1 MNRLKEIP
9 IPIAG
14 LALGVL
20 GLGNILPN
28 ETLKYLCGFLGFI
41 LILTL
46 VLKIIKYLNLIRKD
60 FENPTL
66 AAVFGTFPMALM
78 VLSTY
83 FLEGFCLWAVGLI
96 IHVALIIYYSIK
108 FLAKCELKTLH
119 ASAFIVYIGI
129 GIATITGF
137 DYAPAIAN
145 FLLIFSAAS
154 AIILVPLLGYRYIKY
169 PVKDPLKPLIC
180 IYSAPASLI
189 IVAYLQSSLYLSK
202 TVLIILLV
210 ISIILFIFSIAK
222 IIQYRKLDFYP
233 SYSAYTFPF
242 VITANATLNLT
253 AYFPQ
258 ITLFAWIQ
266 LIIAIILLCYVL
278 MRYIKRYLFKKR
290 KKFIINH

>member
-1 MNRLKEIP
+1 MKSMNRLKEIP

-28 ETLKYLCGFLGFI
+28 ETLKYLCGFIGFI

-46 VLKIIKYLNLIRKD
+46 VLKITKYTNLTKKD
-60 FENPTL
+60 FQNPTL

-83 FLEGFCLWAVGLI
+83 FPEGFYLWAFGLI

-137 DYAPAIAN
+137 DYAPAICN

-154 AIILVPLLGYRYIKY
+154 AIILVPVFGYRYIKY

-189 IVAYLQSSLYLSK
+189 IVAYLQSSLYISK
-202 TVLIILLV
+202 TVLMILLV

-253 AYFPQ
+253 YYFPQ
-258 ITLFAWIQ
+258 IRFIAWIQ
-266 LIIAIILLCYVL
+266 LVIAIILLCYVL
-278 MRYIKRYLFKKR
+278 IRYVKRY
-290 KKFIINH
+290 FI

>member
-83 FLEGFCLWAVGLI
+83 FPEGSSLWAVGLL
-96 IHVALIIYYSIK
+96 IHISLIIYYSIR
-108 FLAKCELKTLH
+108 FLVKYELKTLH

-129 GIATITGF
+129 GIATITSF
-137 DYAPAIAN
+137 DYAPAICN
-145 FLLIFSAAS
+145 FLLIFSAIS
-154 AIILVPLLGYRYIKY
+154 AIILVPVFGYRYIKY

-189 IVAYLQSSLYLSK
+189 IVAYLQSSLYISK
-202 TVLIILLV
+202 TVLIILLA
-210 ISIILFIFSIAK
+210 ISIILFIFSIVK
-222 IIQYRKLDFYP
+222 IVQYRKLEFYP

-253 AYFPQ
+253 TYFPQ
-258 ITLFAWIQ
+258 ITFIAWIQ
-266 LIIAIILLCYVL
+266 LIIAIILICYVL
-278 MRYIKRYLFKKR
+278 IKYLKIY
-290 KKFIINH
+290 FILIFS